1 MTDIKHIMFLS
12 RWYPNKT
19 DPMFG
24 LFVKRH
30 AEAVAAKTQVSVA
43 YVHGIKEQEQKYVIE
58 QQQSGSLH
66 EIQVYYRQPK
76 ITIPILGKIFQTIRF
91 YSALQKASHQMVL
104 LHGKPDFIHV
114 HILTRLALF
123 ALWKKKTQGIR
134 YGITEH
140 WSRYLPLRN
149 EFHGQ
154 WRKILTKWVVQQ
166 SAFITTASENLAL
179 AMQNLGL
186 HHSNYSVLPNVVDT
200 DLFQPMEAKR
210 QNFRFVHI
218 SCFED
223 RSKNI
228 SGLLRTIVELKKIR
242 TDFEF
247 VMIGEGI
254 DDAMIRATAQLLGL
268 QAPELRFT
276 GMLQGK
282 TLASTLADADALVLF
297 SNYENL
303 PVVIPEAMSCG
314 LPIIATRVGGISE
327 LVNGENG
334 LLVAPGDEVALL
346 DALQKMILLKPT
358 FNKRVIRNTVVNQNS
373 KKAVAEF
380 LWKLYN
386 SALTS

>member
-1 MTDIKHIMFLS
+1 MTDIKHIMFLA

-30 AEAVAAKTQVSVA
+30 AEAVATKTQVSVI
-43 YVHGIKEQEQKYVIE
+43 YVHGIKEQSQKYVIE
-58 QQQSGSLH
+58 HQHNDTLH

-76 ITIPILGKIFQTIRF
+76 TTLPIYSKLTQTIRF
-91 YSALQKASHQMVL
+91 YSALQMAYHQMKA

-123 ALWKKKTQGIR
+123 ALLKKKTQGIR

-149 EFHGQ
+149 EFHGY
-154 WRKILTKWVVQQ
+154 WRKTLTKWVIRQ
-166 SAFITTASENLAL
+166 SAFITTASQNLGK

-186 HHSNYSVLPNVVDT
+186 HHPNYSVLANVVDT
-200 DLFQPMEAKR
+200 DLFQPINNER
-210 QNFRFVHI
+210 LNFRFVHI

-228 SGLLRTIVELKKIR
+228 SGLLRVISELKKIHN
-242 TDFEF
+242 DFEF

-254 DDAMIRATAQLLGL
+254 DDALIRRTAHQLGL
-268 QAPELRFT
+268 RAPELRFT

-282 TLASTLADADALVLF
+282 TLAATLADADALVLF

-314 LPIIATRVGGISE
+314 LPVIATQVGGISE
-327 LVNGENG
+327 VVNAENG

-346 DALQKMILLKPT
+346 EALQKMMLIKPT
-358 FNKRVIRNTVVNQNS
+358 FDKQIIRSSVVNHNS

-386 SALTS
+386 NTLTS

>member
-1 MTDIKHIMFLS
+1 MDDIKHIMFLA

-30 AEAVAAKTQVSVA
+30 AEAVATKTQVSVV
-43 YVHGIKEQEQKYVIE
+43 YVHGIKEQAQKYVIE
-58 QQQSGSLH
+58 QQHSGSLH

-76 ITIPILGKIFQTIRF
+76 TTFPIFGKLAQTIRF
-91 YSALQKASHQMVL
+91 YAALQKAYCQMVS
-104 LHGKPDFIHV
+104 LHGKPNLIHV

-154 WRKILTKWVVQQ
+154 WRKTLTKWAVRQ
-166 SAFITTASENLAL
+166 SEFITTASENLGK

-186 HHSNYSVLPNVVDT
+186 HHPNYSVLPNVVDT
-200 DLFQPMEAKR
+200 DLFQPVEAVR

-228 SGLLRTIVELKKIR
+228 SGLLRTIAELKKIR
-242 TDFEF
+242 SDFEF

-254 DDAMIRATAQLLGL
+254 DEAAIHTLSGQLGL
-268 QAPELRFT
+268 QAPEIRFT
-276 GMLQGK
+276 GLLQAE
-282 TLASTLADADALVLF
+282 TLAATVADADALVLF

-314 LPIIATRVGGISE
+314 LPVIATRVGGIAE
-327 LVNGENG
+327 VVNTENG
-334 LLVAPGDEVALL
+334 LLVDSGDEAALL
-346 DALQKMILLKPT
+346 KALQKMMLLKPI
-358 FNKRVIRNTVVNQNS
+358 FDKQAIRSTIVNHNS

-386 SALTS
+386 SALNA